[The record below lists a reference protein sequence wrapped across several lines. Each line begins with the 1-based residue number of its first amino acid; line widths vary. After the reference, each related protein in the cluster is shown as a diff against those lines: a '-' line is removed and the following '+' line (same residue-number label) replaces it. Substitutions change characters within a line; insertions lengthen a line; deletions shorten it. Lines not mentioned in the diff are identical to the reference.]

1 MNRFTRFGTLRRLA
15 APPLLLAAALVVF
28 GGGTGESSAAGP
40 DTAAPDTAASE
51 WAVTDHGAVRLV
63 AGVEGVGELAEI
75 PLGLQFRM
83 AEGWKIYWRSPGDA
97 GYPPAI
103 DWSGSENLAQADI
116 AWPAPMRF
124 SILGF
129 ETVGYEKQ
137 VVLPIAAGLRRPG
150 EALRLEAHVDYLTCA
165 EICVPY
171 TATLHLAIPAGP
183 AVASGFADL
192 IEAWSRRVP
201 DSGGEVLT
209 LATVESTADDAGMR
223 LKVVARSP
231 EPFTAPDIFIE
242 GPGELAFAAPQVRL
256 GDGGRTAVLDIA
268 VDGGSNFGRPLAG
281 EPLTLTLVDGARSI
295 ERKITVAPAGV
306 ETSGPRPSPAAA
318 RPFLLMLAIAWLGGL
333 ILNLMPC
340 VLPVL
345 SIKLLS
351 VIGHGGGED
360 RVVRLGFLASA
371 AGILATF
378 LVLALVLLALKAAG
392 GAVGWGLQF
401 QQPWFLAAMTL
412 IVTVFAANLWGLFEV
427 PLPRLLADAGSAGTH
442 VRGLG
447 GQFLTGALATLLATP
462 CSAPFV
468 GTAVGFALSGGSAQ
482 IVLIF
487 TAMGLGLATPYLTV
501 AAWPSLATRLPRP
514 GPWMGT
520 VRRILGLAL
529 VATGLWLLSVLAA
542 QAGSGAAL
550 IVGALA
556 AALVV
561 LVVFGR
567 RLPRR
572 WRPIAPAAGFAL
584 ALAAIVM
591 SSRGTPQ
598 ATASSDARWQP
609 FDTARV
615 PALVAEGKTV
625 FVNVT
630 ADWCLTCKVNERLV
644 LDRPP
649 VRERL
654 AAPDVVAM
662 QADWTRPDPAIAGYL
677 ASFGR
682 YGIPFDAVYG
692 PGLPD
697 GEALPEL
704 LSGEIVIDAL
714 RRAAETGGVRRAGDP

>member
-1 MNRFTRFGTLRRLA
+1 MNRFARSGALRSLA
-15 APPLLLAAALVVF
+15 ALRLLLAAALLAL
-28 GGGTGESSAAGP
+28 GAGAGESAA
-40 DTAAPDTAASE
+40 AAPHTAASE
-51 WAVTDHGAVRLV
+51 WAVTDHGAVRLLAGV
-63 AGVEGVGELAEI
+63 AGVGERTEV

-83 AEGWKIYWRSPGDA
+83 ADGWKIYWRSPGDA

-103 DWSGSENLAQADI
+103 DWNGSENLAQADI

-129 ETVGYEKQ
+129 ETVGYEKE
-137 VVLPIAAGLRRPG
+137 VVLPITARLQRPG
-150 EALRLEAHVDYLTCA
+150 EAISLEARVDYLTCA

-171 TATLHLAIPAGP
+171 AAALHLTIPAGP
-183 AVASGFADL
+183 AVASGFAEV
-192 IEAWSRRVP
+192 IETWTRRIP
-201 DSGGEVLT
+201 DAGGEALT
-209 LATVESTADDAGMR
+209 LATVESTTDEEGMQ
-223 LKVVARSP
+223 LKVVARAL

-242 GPGELAFAAPQVRL
+242 GPAELAFAAPRVRL

-268 VDGGSNFGRPLAG
+268 IDAGGDIGRSLAG
-281 EPLTLTLVDGARSI
+281 EPLTLTLVDGVRSI
-295 ERKITVAPAGV
+295 EREITVAPARV
-306 ETSGPRPSPAAA
+306 EASGPRPTSAAT
-318 RPFLLMLAIAWLGGL
+318 RPFLLMLAVAWLGGL

-412 IVTVFAANLWGLFEV
+412 IVTLFAANLWGLFEV
-427 PLPRLLADAGSAGTH
+427 PLPRLLADAGAAGTH

-468 GTAVGFALSGGSAQ
+468 GTAVGFALAGGSVQ

-520 VRRILGLAL
+520 VRRILGVAL
-529 VATGLWLLSVLAA
+529 LATGLWLLSVLAA

-550 IVGALA
+550 LVGALA
-556 AALVV
+556 MVLVALVV
-561 LVVFGR
+561 LGR
-567 RLPRR
+567 HLPLR
-572 WRPIAPAAGFAL
+572 WQPIAPAAGLVL
-584 ALAAIVM
+584 ALAAIVI
-591 SSRGTPQ
+591 SSRGAPL
-598 ATASSDARWQP
+598 ATASPNGRWQP
-609 FDTARV
+609 FDIARV
-615 PALVAEGKTV
+615 PALVGEGKTV
-625 FVNVT
+625 LVNVT

-654 AAPDVVAM
+654 AGPGVVAM
-662 QADWTRPDPAIAGYL
+662 QADWTRPDPSIAGYL

-714 RRAAETGGVRRAGDP
+714 RRAGEHGDGGVRRAGDP